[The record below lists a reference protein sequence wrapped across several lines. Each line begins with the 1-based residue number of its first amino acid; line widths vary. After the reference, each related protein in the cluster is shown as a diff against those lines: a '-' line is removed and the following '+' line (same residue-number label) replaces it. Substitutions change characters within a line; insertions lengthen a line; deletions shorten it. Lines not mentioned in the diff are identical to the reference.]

1 MTDTSRNV
9 KQTKAQ
15 KELMADIASVISTS
29 QGRNVLNY
37 FIRQSGY
44 GMPAFKGATN
54 ETMHNLG
61 MQSLGTQIVQA
72 CQAASPDNNLKMITE
87 RLNVR

>member
-1 MTDTSRNV
+1 MTDN
-9 KQTKAQ
+9 KQVKAQ
-15 KELMADIASVISTS
+15 KEFLADVASVINTS

-37 FIRQSGY
+37 FITQSGY

-61 MQSLGTQIVQA
+61 MQSLGLQIFQA
-72 CQAASPDNNLKMITE
+72 CQAANPDLNIKMISE
-87 RLNVR
+87 RLNVGR